1 MQKYALV
8 CCNNS
13 LANFTSGYHAVV
25 NTPLNNVG
33 VDNELNSLPFFELLT
48 LSDKVLSARPSI
60 NVTSP
65 CFNGI
70 TDGPN
75 STTTTIDA
83 IFTSQANNG
92 VVGMGTQ
99 YISVSADSSTL
110 TPLQQ
115 SSWIIFIAH
124 FFELESRG
132 KEIYDIIAQ
141 MYTCHQSNLAK
152 SGSKNIAWTTYDVV
166 NNAWTLRADNY
177 LTTLVKDAGMK
188 LVTSNTSQSTTYKN
202 VKDFQQAL
210 STVDFVI
217 DDTPAANFKT
227 DFVYADW
234 LNKAGLKP
242 NNSAS
247 FIALKQVYRTDNL
260 INKNGYSDFP
270 VRGTARADL
279 MISDIIHMVYSTYEP
294 LYNMTWIRTFAQ
306 LNKPAFIS
314 NTSYPSCT
322 DPVARI
328 SKTDVCSIGAFN
340 PNSNSTNTPNQS
352 TGYGVHKSLSAGA
365 KAGIAVGVIA
375 VVAGLAMF
383 GIFKYRRRSSVPKEG
398 TFVKM
403 DDM

>member
-1 MQKYALV
+1 IDASNGFSIEYFDTYKVLHNLITNEKYALV

-65 CFNGI
+65 CFDGI

-132 KEIYDIIAQ
+132 
-141 MYTCHQSNLAK
+141 
-152 SGSKNIAWTTYDVV
+152 
-166 NNAWTLRADNY
+166 
-177 LTTLVKDAGMK
+177 MK
-188 LVTSNTSQSTTYKN
+188 LVTSNTNQSTTFKN

-306 LNKPAFIS
+306 LNKPAFVS

-383 GIFKYRRRSSVPKEG
+383 GVFKYKRRSSVPKEG